1 MLIFQKGNNPE
12 STGKA
17 GLNTIKM
24 SIVLQSVESFIKW
37 QLTFEVKAIRK
48 RKKQVKKPK
57 PAVSNQ
63 SCEFVH
69 SQLPT
74 PGMTK

>member
-48 RKKQVKKPK
+48 RKKQVKK
-57 PAVSNQ
+57 V
-63 SCEFVH
+63 
-69 SQLPT
+69 
-74 PGMTK
+74 M